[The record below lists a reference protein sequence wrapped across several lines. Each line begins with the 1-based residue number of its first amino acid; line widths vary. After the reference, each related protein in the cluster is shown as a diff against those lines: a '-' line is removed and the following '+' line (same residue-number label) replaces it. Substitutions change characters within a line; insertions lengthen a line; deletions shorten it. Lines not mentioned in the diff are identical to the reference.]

1 MSRMPA
7 NFCFKPWVELYSH
20 FDTFG
25 PCCVN
30 YKLYKG
36 SIDTYRDSKE
46 LKQLKREFLANR
58 RPASCSACWEAEDQ
72 GVRSVRQIDNK
83 LKGKDLQTISISLS
97 NKCNFKC
104 RMCNPEDSSAW
115 ALDKKACDILNWY
128 DVPTDTDL
136 STIDWIINV
145 AKKQKLYLR
154 MMGGEPLITNEF
166 LYFLQQLDKYDLYR
180 NIYLILTTNLSVLS
194 YKGVNYLDY
203 FDKFSKIDIYASFD
217 GVGEVGEYIRH
228 GFNFKKFDTNLQD
241 ASKFINN
248 LSVTVQLYNIFDMP
262 NIFAYAKK
270 NNLNVNFNYLVEP
283 SFLRIENLNLDDKK
297 AILKHYKDKK
307 FTNKELESALTNSR
321 ILNQKPKFLE
331 YTQSLDALWG
341 KNLMQSIPEL
351 KILY

>member
-36 SIDTYRDSKE
+36 SIDTYMDSKE
-46 LKQLKREFLANR
+46 LKQLKREFLANK
-58 RPASCSACWEAEDQ
+58 RPASCSACWKTEDQ

-115 ALDKKACDILNWY
+115 ALDKKACDILDWY

-136 STIDWIINV
+136 STVDYILEII
-145 AKKQKLYLR
+145 KKQKMNIR
-154 MMGGEPLITNEF
+154 IMGGEPLITDEF
-166 LYFLQQLDKYDLYR
+166 IYFLNQVDNHKLYD
-180 NIYLILTTNLSVLS
+180 NVYLILTTNLSVLS
-194 YKGVNYLDY
+194 YKNINYLDY
-203 FDKFSKIDIYASFD
+203 FEKFSTIDIYASFD

-228 GFNFKKFDTNLQD
+228 GFNFKKFDTNLQA

-262 NIFAYAKK
+262 NIFAYAEK

-283 SFLRIENLNLDDKK
+283 SFLRIENLNLEDKK
-297 AILKHYKDKK
+297 AVLKHYKDKK
-307 FTNKELESALTNSR
+307 FTNKELESALTTSK

-331 YTQSLDALWG
+331 YTQSLDALWN
-341 KNLMQSIPEL
+341 KNLLHSIPEL
-351 KILY
+351 KILV

>member
-1 MSRMPA
+1 M
-7 NFCFKPWVELYSH
+7 
-20 FDTFG
+20 
-25 PCCVN
+25 
-30 YKLYKG
+30 
-36 SIDTYRDSKE
+36 
-46 LKQLKREFLANR
+46 
-58 RPASCSACWEAEDQ
+58 
-72 GVRSVRQIDNK
+72 
-83 LKGKDLQTISISLS
+83 
-97 NKCNFKC
+97 
-104 RMCNPEDSSAW
+104 
-115 ALDKKACDILNWY
+115 
-128 DVPTDTDL
+128 
-136 STIDWIINV
+136 
-145 AKKQKLYLR
+145 
-154 MMGGEPLITNEF
+154 
-166 LYFLQQLDKYDLYR
+166 
-180 NIYLILTTNLSVLS
+180 LS

-228 GFNFKKFDTNLQD
+228 GFNFKKFDTNLQA
-241 ASKFINN
+241 ASNFINN